1 MSDHESIRRLI
12 AIYGQLLDSK
22 RFEEW
27 GRLFTEDAHFEVWG
41 RSYRGREQIVREIA
55 GMQTEAPGKHVIL
68 QPVIEIDDGE
78 RARCWTDMCALSTQ
92 QGVESISIATIGRYH
107 DELARDPGDGR
118 WRFLRRV
125 IVMAGEDVPEGVDPT
140 PSF

>member
-1 MSDHESIRRLI
+1 MRARIQITLQGSLFSAQSELI
-12 AIYGQLLDSK
+12 EHGVVRDEQYGVSVPRAL
-22 RFEEW
+22 
-27 GRLFTEDAHFEVWG
+27 
-41 RSYRGREQIVREIA
+41 VRV
-55 GMQTEAPGKHVIL
+55 GFK
-68 QPVIEIDDGE
+68 IEIDDGE

-107 DELARDPGDGR
+107 DELARDSGDGR
-118 WRFLRRV
+118 WRFRRRV